1 MKYSANSSIGAA
13 VYPRD
18 AKDYYGLY
26 TAADSA
32 LYEAKRQGKNRM
44 VFYNKD
50 LELITPDKK
59 KATPIDSDMK

>member
-1 MKYSANSSIGAA
+1 M
-13 VYPRD
+13 
-18 AKDYYGLY
+18 Y

-50 LELITPDKK
+50 LKEVDPDK
-59 KATPIDSDMK
+59 KATPIDSDMRYYVKLRSNPELICYFRRRTF